1 MIEDYSI
8 ETVEVEG
15 KPVQSFTHRFKSLP
29 AMFAESVETYGGKP
43 FLVEGE
49 RRLTFQETEDEVSR
63 MAARLEAD
71 YKLRRGSHVGLLM
84 ENSINFIIAFLG
96 IEQLGATAVVFN
108 HHLTA
113 SELGRQIDM
122 SDLEL
127 LILSPAFTPKVET
140 IHPFA
145 VPKNLLALDSEWITA
160 RSWERNSRASAEI
173 DEDDVALILF
183 TSGTTGL
190 PKGTMITHRN
200 LITSAC
206 KQGYYSEYKVR
217 LKNSEEGKTILVA
230 PLFHVLAIQE
240 QLIGA
245 VYSGTTLFILPV
257 FKADQYLDLIVRERI
272 NVLTGTPTMF
282 WLLLHKT
289 DIQNHNV
296 SCVEAV
302 KYGGAPMPPDLLAE
316 MKAVFSDVQF
326 VNGYGLTEASVITLL
341 LDEFCEQ
348 RPTSVGRPALCSEVR
363 LVDPYGEEVKYNM
376 VGELAVRGGLVS
388 KGYYKLE
395 EETRRAYR
403 DGWFF
408 TGDLGFQDEEGFITL
423 VGRSKEMI
431 SRGGEKVYPVE
442 VENILHLHPKILD
455 VSVFGLPDPVM
466 GESVA
471 CAAVLRPGVQGFQP
485 AEAQVFCREKLA
497 YYKIPQKI
505 LIVAELPRN
514 PGGKVIKKKL
524 VEQFLENEGKNRNHE
539 RRR

>member
-1 MIEDYSI
+1 M
-8 ETVEVEG
+8 
-15 KPVQSFTHRFKSLP
+15 
-29 AMFAESVETYGGKP
+29 
-43 FLVEGE
+43 
-49 RRLTFQETEDEVSR
+49 
-63 MAARLEAD
+63 
-71 YKLRRGSHVGLLM
+71 
-84 ENSINFIIAFLG
+84 
-96 IEQLGATAVVFN
+96 
-108 HHLTA
+108 
-113 SELGRQIDM
+113 
-122 SDLEL
+122 
-127 LILSPAFTPKVET
+127 
-140 IHPFA
+140 
-145 VPKNLLALDSEWITA
+145 
-160 RSWERNSRASAEI
+160 
-173 DEDDVALILF
+173 
-183 TSGTTGL
+183 
-190 PKGTMITHRN
+190 
-200 LITSAC
+200 
-206 KQGYYSEYKVR
+206 
-217 LKNSEEGKTILVA
+217 
-230 PLFHVLAIQE
+230 
-240 QLIGA
+240 
-245 VYSGTTLFILPV
+245 
-257 FKADQYLDLIVRERI
+257 
-272 NVLTGTPTMF
+272 
-282 WLLLHKT
+282 
-289 DIQNHNV
+289 
-296 SCVEAV
+296 
-302 KYGGAPMPPDLLAE
+302 
-316 MKAVFSDVQF
+316 
-326 VNGYGLTEASVITLL
+326 
-341 LDEFCEQ
+341 
-348 RPTSVGRPALCSEVR
+348 
-363 LVDPYGEEVKYNM
+363 VDPYGEEVKYNM

>member
-15 KPVQSFTHRFKSLP
+15 VPVQSFTHRFKSLP
-29 AMFAESVETYGGKP
+29 DLFAKSVETYGGKP

-49 RRLTFQETEDEVSR
+49 RRLTFQETKDRVLGL
-63 MAARLEAD
+63 AARLAAD
-71 YKLRRGSHVGLLM
+71 YGVRRGSHVGLLM
-84 ENSINFIIAFLG
+84 ENSVNFIVTFFG
-96 IEQLGATAVVFN
+96 VQQLGATAVVFN

-113 SELGRQIDM
+113 SELGRQVEM

-127 LILSPAFTPKVET
+127 LILSPAFSPKVET
-140 IHPFA
+140 LHPSV
-145 VPKNLLALDSEWITA
+145 VPKNLLVLDSEWITA
-160 RSWERNSRASAEI
+160 RPRERNSNALAEI

-206 KQGYYSEYKVR
+206 KKGYFAAHHLRMENR
-217 LKNSEEGKTILVA
+217 ENSKTILVA
-230 PLFHVLAIQE
+230 PLFHVLALQE
-240 QLIGA
+240 QLMGA

-272 NVLTGTPTMF
+272 DVLTGTPTMF

-289 DIQNHNV
+289 DIQNRDV
-296 SCVEAV
+296 RCVETV
-302 KYGGAPMPPDLLAE
+302 TYGGAPMPPDLLAE
-316 MKAVFSDVQF
+316 MKALFSDVRF

-341 LDEFCEQ
+341 PDEFCEQ

-363 LVDPYGEEVKYNM
+363 FVNASGQEVNPNE
-376 VGELAVRGGLVS
+376 VGELTVRGGLVT

-395 EETRRAYR
+395 EETKQAYR
-403 DGWFF
+403 DGWFH

-423 VGRSKEMI
+423 VGRKKEMI

-442 VENILHLHPKILD
+442 VENVLHLHPKILD

-471 CAAVLRPGVQGFQP
+471 CAAVLRPGVLDFLA
-485 AEAQVFCREKLA
+485 AEAQEFCQGKLA

-505 LIVAELPRN
+505 FIVSDLPRN

-524 VEQFLENEGKNRNHE
+524 IESFLMNS
-539 RRR
+539 